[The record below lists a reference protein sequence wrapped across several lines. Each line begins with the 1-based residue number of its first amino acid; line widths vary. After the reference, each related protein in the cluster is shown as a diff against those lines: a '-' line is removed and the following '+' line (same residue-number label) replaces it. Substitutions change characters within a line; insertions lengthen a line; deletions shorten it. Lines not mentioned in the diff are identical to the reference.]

1 MDETPQGGAG
11 GVPAPERDR
20 EQDRERQREA
30 RREADRTA
38 ERAGQR
44 EEYRVD
50 GRPPT
55 VTHAGGAVPIDTLR
69 RQPRE
74 AHRAEG
80 RPPTVTHDW
89 SDEEEAPAHRRRR
102 K

>member
-1 MDETPQGGAG
+1 MDETAQSGAG
-11 GVPAPERDR
+11 GVPVPERER
-20 EQDRERQREA
+20 EGQRAAGGGEERVE
-30 RREADRTA
+30 
-38 ERAGQR
+38 QR

-55 VTHAGGAVPIDTLR
+55 VTHTGESAPIDTLR

-89 SDEEEAPAHRRRR
+89 SDGEEAPAHRRRR

>member
-1 MDETPQGGAG
+1 MDEAPQGGAG
-11 GVPAPERDR
+11 GVPVPERDR
-20 EQDRERQREA
+20 GERRAAGGGE
-30 RREADRTA
+30 
-38 ERAGQR
+38 ERVEQR

-55 VTHAGGAVPIDTLR
+55 VTHAGGAAPIDTLR